1 MNILVI
7 NCGSSSLKFQVIN
20 PETEELLAKGLCER
34 IGIDGSIT
42 YEGVAKGT
50 GKIKNDTPIEDHK
63 KAVSLVLEALTNPET
78 GVIASLDEIG
88 AVGHRIVHGGE
99 KYNATVLI
107 DEEVEEAIRE
117 MSDLAPLHNPANL
130 IGIGACRELMP
141 NTPMVGVFDTAF
153 HQTMPAKAYMYALPI
168 RFYEDYKVRRY
179 GFHGTSHSFVSKEV
193 VKFLGR
199 PLEGTKTI
207 VCHLGNG
214 ASISAVKDGKC
225 VDTSMGLTP
234 LEGLIMGTR
243 SGDLD
248 PAIVE
253 FIATKENI
261 SVAEVETILNKQSG
275 VFGLSNGLS
284 SDFRDLWKGKEE
296 GNKYAELA
304 LEAFAYRVAKY
315 IGAYTAAMNGVDVI
329 AFTAGVGEND
339 PRVRSMICSYL
350 GYLGVAIDEEANSV
364 RGEAV
369 KIGAKDSKVDV
380 VVFPTNEEL
389 AIAKETYA
397 VING

>member
-1 MNILVI
+1 
-7 NCGSSSLKFQVIN
+7 
-20 PETEELLAKGLCER
+20 
-34 IGIDGSIT
+34 
-42 YEGVAKGT
+42 
-50 GKIKNDTPIEDHK
+50 
-63 KAVSLVLEALTNPET
+63 
-78 GVIASLDEIG
+78 
-88 AVGHRIVHGGE
+88 
-99 KYNATVLI
+99 
-107 DEEVEEAIRE
+107 
-117 MSDLAPLHNPANL
+117 
-130 IGIGACRELMP
+130 
-141 NTPMVGVFDTAF
+141 
-153 HQTMPAKAYMYALPI
+153 
-168 RFYEDYKVRRY
+168 
-179 GFHGTSHSFVSKEV
+179 
-193 VKFLGR
+193 
-199 PLEGTKTI
+199 
-207 VCHLGNG
+207 
-214 ASISAVKDGKC
+214 
-225 VDTSMGLTP
+225 MGLTP

-253 FIATKENI
+253 FIAAKENI